1 MCGNTT
7 FVTVQQRLACPLS
20 RSHRSISSPQQ
31 QLISSPA
38 GIFVHRLSGFVIC
51 TYRCRRLSL
60 FFVFGSAC
68 AARRGCDSRS
78 VDGGLPSPPPPS
90 LSLTSL
96 VSQCAARALRSLSSP
111 VPKSVA
117 RSVVRRVSFLPL
129 CGCGAGGR
137 GIGAFPDC
145 CRTRV
150 PPFVTCAHCTARA
163 AAQCGWPEGSLST
176 ASLLTLLVC
185 RGSDRVRARL
195 VWRCTA
201 VPLACTLT
209 HIRVSS
215 HPLPPSSLIHS
226 KRLRTSALNIAP
238 LFFFLWPGDTFYW
251 DLCQKTC
258 ERDPKKKAK
267 KRQHYKDE
275 QRGTSEGVGD
285 EVPLT

>member
-1 MCGNTT
+1 
-7 FVTVQQRLACPLS
+7 VQQRLACPLS
-20 RSHRSISSPQQ
+20 RSHRSISTPQQ

-78 VDGGLPSPPPPS
+78 VDGGLPSPPPP
-90 LSLTSL
+90 LSLFDL
-96 VSQCAARALRSLSSP
+96 IGLAMRGACAPIFVISC
-111 VPKSVA
+111 PKSVA

-137 GIGAFPDC
+137 GISTFPDC

-150 PPFVTCAHCTARA
+150 PPFITCAHCTARA

-176 ASLLTLLVC
+176 ASLLTLLAC

-201 VPLACTLT
+201 VPLVCTLT
-209 HIRVSS
+209 HIRVGS

-226 KRLRTSALNIAP
+226 KRRRTA
-238 LFFFLWPGDTFYW
+238 
-251 DLCQKTC
+251 
-258 ERDPKKKAK
+258 R
-267 KRQHYKDE
+267 
-275 QRGTSEGVGD
+275 
-285 EVPLT
+285 

>member
-1 MCGNTT
+1 
-7 FVTVQQRLACPLS
+7 
-20 RSHRSISSPQQ
+20 
-31 QLISSPA
+31 
-38 GIFVHRLSGFVIC
+38 VIC

-137 GIGAFPDC
+137 GIGALPDC

-238 LFFFLWPGDTFYW
+238 LFFFFYCCVLFLVFEPVSISVKSIVQASLLLSYEYLTAYDNTAQTRSATTAVW
-251 DLCQKTC
+251 FLRCATSSGVSFCQPRIDLSAPCCSSFAT
-258 ERDPKKKAK
+258 
-267 KRQHYKDE
+267 
-275 QRGTSEGVGD
+275 TSSA
-285 EVPLT
+285 LAHK